1 MNEQKTTKDQDR
13 PASGWFNYVFKLWL
27 LFFIGLAAVMLFFY
41 GITNEWFGKMPSFE
55 ELENPETN
63 QASQIYSSDGYVLGS
78 YYIENRSN
86 VRFRDLS
93 PDLVNALLAIEDIR
107 FSQHSG
113 IDERALLRVAWGV
126 LTGNSK
132 GGGSTLTQQLA
143 KNLFPRGENLST
155 VQLVIRKFQEWVTAT
170 KLERNYS
177 KEEIMAMYLNT
188 VAFGSQSFGI
198 KSASQTFFNKL
209 PDSLLLEEAALMAGV
224 VNAPTRYSPT
234 RNPENALRRRNLVL
248 YKMADYG
255 FISQAVYDS
264 VSDLPID
271 MSNYGILDH
280 NSGQATYFREF
291 LRGELH
297 EWASKHFKADGSPY
311 NIYKDGLRIYTTINS
326 RMQQYAEEAVQ
337 EHLGKDLQ
345 PAFFK
350 HWEGYTHA
358 PFVFPENDVKEEVDK
373 IMKQAVR
380 RSERYRLLRQAGIS
394 PDSISKSF
402 RTPVRMRLF
411 SWDGSIDT
419 VLTPLDS
426 IRYYKYYLQA
436 SILSVDAHTG
446 FVRAYVGGNDYRYF
460 KYDHV
465 TQARRQVGST
475 IKPLLYTLAMQ
486 EGDYSPCFKVPNIQY
501 SVQLFDGSFWSPRN
515 SSSDRIGE
523 EVTLKWALANSNNWI
538 SAYLIKR
545 FSPQALVQLARKMGV
560 NSPIDPVPAIALG
573 TPDLSLY
580 EMVGAMNTYANQGV
594 YIKPSFMTHIEDKNG
609 NVIERFIPEKTE
621 VLDEVSAYKM
631 IELMKGVVE
640 SGTGIRLRFKYGFN
654 NPIAGKTGTTQNQ
667 SDGWFMGITPDLTTG
682 VWVGAEDRSVHF
694 RTIKLGQGANM
705 ALPVWAIYMQKV
717 YDDPTLGITKE
728 DFNKP
733 LGNVAIEFDCD
744 KYDAEQALK
753 RRNQQ
758 QQFEDDF

>member
-621 VLDEVSAYKM
+621 V
-631 IELMKGVVE
+631 
-640 SGTGIRLRFKYGFN
+640 
-654 NPIAGKTGTTQNQ
+654 
-667 SDGWFMGITPDLTTG
+667 
-682 VWVGAEDRSVHF
+682 
-694 RTIKLGQGANM
+694 
-705 ALPVWAIYMQKV
+705 
-717 YDDPTLGITKE
+717 
-728 DFNKP
+728 
-733 LGNVAIEFDCD
+733 
-744 KYDAEQALK
+744 
-753 RRNQQ
+753 
-758 QQFEDDF
+758 